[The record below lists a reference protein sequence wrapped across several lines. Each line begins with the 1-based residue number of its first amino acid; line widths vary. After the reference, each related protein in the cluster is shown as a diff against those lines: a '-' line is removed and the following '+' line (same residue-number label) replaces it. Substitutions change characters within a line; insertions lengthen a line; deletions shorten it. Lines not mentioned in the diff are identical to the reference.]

1 MKAWS
6 LRLGRF
12 FGIEVYIHW
21 TFWILIVWVLLMHV
35 ASGGIGQGAWGIAF
49 ILSLFLCVVIH
60 EFGHALT
67 ARRFG
72 IVTHDIT
79 LYPIGGI
86 ASLEGMP
93 EKPAQEL
100 IVAIV
105 GPFVNLGI
113 AAVLLV
119 LLIATG
125 RMPSANALEN
135 VTDIVQLPFL
145 YSLLFA
151 NLTLAIFNL
160 IPAFPMDGGRALRAL
175 LSFWMDRVN
184 ATRIAAGLGQ
194 AFAILLVFLGFFT
207 NFWLVFIGLFV
218 YLGAGGEAAYARMQ
232 SALSGLAVN
241 DALMSRFTVLSP
253 EDTIGK
259 AADALLKSQE
269 TEFVILDA
277 GKPTGLLTRDEII
290 RGLTEAGPD
299 APVADFASDQFTVV
313 DAGNSLKKL
322 FEELLRA
329 EHPVAIVIRGGEVA
343 GLIDRNNVEEK
354 ILINEALT
362 KYAQGHEL
370 KFRRT

>member
-160 IPAFPMDGGRALRAL
+160 IPAFPMDGGRALRAV

-232 SALSGLAVN
+232 SALSGLTVN

-299 APVADFASDQFTVV
+299 ARVADFASDKFTVV

>member
-232 SALSGLAVN
+232 SALSGLTVN

-269 TEFVILDA
+269 TEFVTLDA

-299 APVADFASDQFTVV
+299 ARVADFASDKFTVV